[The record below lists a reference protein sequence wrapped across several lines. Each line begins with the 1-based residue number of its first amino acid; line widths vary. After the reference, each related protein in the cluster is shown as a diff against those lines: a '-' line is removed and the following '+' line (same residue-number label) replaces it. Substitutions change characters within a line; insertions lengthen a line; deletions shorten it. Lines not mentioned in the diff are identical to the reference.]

1 MPTIEMTT
9 YYDIPLHCPFC
20 GVPATHNE
28 GGAWEVKGC
37 GHLQLLTSSDF
48 TFFMSE
54 RTQRLVEEAGF
65 EVTREDDDITVSDP
79 HDEDDWPNVL
89 AIVSKLPDVV
99 IFEQVVGPPSLEV
112 SHTVFAYNDED
123 YAKYGESL

>member
-1 MPTIEMTT
+1 
-9 YYDIPLHCPFC
+9 
-20 GVPATHNE
+20 
-28 GGAWEVKGC
+28 
-37 GHLQLLTSSDF
+37 
-48 TFFMSE
+48 MSE

-65 EVTREDDDITVSDP
+65 EVTRGDDYITVSNP
-79 HDEDDWPNVL
+79 HDEDDWPDIL

-123 YAKYGESL
+123 YGKFGDLL